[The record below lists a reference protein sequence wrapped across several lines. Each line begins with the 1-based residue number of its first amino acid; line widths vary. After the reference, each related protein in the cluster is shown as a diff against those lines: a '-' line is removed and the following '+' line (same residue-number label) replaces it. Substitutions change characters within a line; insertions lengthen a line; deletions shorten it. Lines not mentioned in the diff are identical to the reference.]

1 MLRWLFI
8 GVLVLSFFV
17 TGWNGFYFSV
27 YTGVMG
33 AMLNGV
39 LMLLGYAIV
48 RAVVSPFRRKRS
60 EEEPPLSKQ
69 ESLIKE

>member
-48 RAVVSPFRRKRS
+48 RAVISPFRRKRS
-60 EEEPPLSKQ
+60 EEAPPLSEQ
-69 ESLIKE
+69 